1 MPAGGTRKVAFGF
14 LYTYAC
20 LISSESDFFMAN
32 ENRLLPRRAN
42 DATIEWADWKALAR
56 ELLRMHKRDPDVVH
70 PRFLRAELRLSRIN
84 IIHRFTRLP
93 SFDPYLR
100 GWRNYGSLFRDNL
113 AWMATATIIALVLT
127 AMQVGLATERLQG
140 NADFQQASYGF
151 TVFALLG
158 RLCTFGLVVLGALF
172 SLVKGLPW
180 LLGGKA
186 AQRYRA
192 ASTSVWSKFTTTGLA
207 LSAA

>member
-1 MPAGGTRKVAFGF
+1 MSE
-14 LYTYAC
+14 C
-20 LISSESDFFMAN
+20 LRVLPSSG
-32 ENRLLPRRAN
+32 RCL
-42 DATIEWADWKALAR
+42 
-56 ELLRMHKRDPDVVH
+56 
-70 PRFLRAELRLSRIN
+70 LRLSRIN
-84 IIHRFTRLP
+84 IIHRFARLP
-93 SFDPYLR
+93 SFDPHLR

-113 AWMATATIIALVLT
+113 AWMATATIFTALVLA

-151 TVFALLG
+151 TVFALLAP
-158 RLCTFGLVVLGALF
+158 LCTFGLVVLGALF

-192 ASTSVWSKFTTTGLA
+192 ASTSV
-207 LSAA
+207 